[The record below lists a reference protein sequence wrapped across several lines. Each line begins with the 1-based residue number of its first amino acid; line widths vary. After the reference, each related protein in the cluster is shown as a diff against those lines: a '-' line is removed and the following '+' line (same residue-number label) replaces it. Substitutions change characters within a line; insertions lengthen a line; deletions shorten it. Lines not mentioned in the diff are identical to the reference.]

1 MQNLRVT
8 DLENLLKKLSGEGV
22 TIVGDMQSYEYGKFG
37 WILDSEGNKTELWN
51 PIDTE
56 FQ

>member
-1 MQNLRVT
+1 
-8 DLENLLKKLSGEGV
+8 
-22 TIVGDMQSYEYGKFG
+22 MQSYEYRKFDYN
-37 WILDSEGNKTELWN
+37 LDSEGNKTELWN